1 MTDWGPTSSEVLC
14 SNSSFCLSQPL
25 TSVTSRQL
33 CCVRPP
39 PAGKLL
45 FLFVLFFCFVFQLI
59 SFYPPESSDNRQ
71 NFCGWTD
78 AARRLHLSHYWG
90 SCVWSHET
98 PPPPHTGP
106 PPPLSCRAT
115 SDAGRKS
122 SSRDLEELQAA
133 AGQLCGDKSSA
144 VTLLIFIQYQKTNFI
159 KKIN

>member
-1 MTDWGPTSSEVLC
+1 MRFSIILIMTEWSRQWGPTSRDVLC

-39 PAGKLL
+39 PAAKLL
-45 FLFVLFFCFVFQLI
+45 FLFVLFFCFSFQLI

-78 AARRLHLSHYWG
+78 AARRLHLSHYRG

-98 PPPPHTGP
+98 PPPPQTGP
-106 PPPLSCRAT
+106 PPPPLLS
-115 SDAGRKS
+115 S

-144 VTLLIFIQYQKTNFI
+144 VSDFHSISEDKFY
-159 KKIN
+159 